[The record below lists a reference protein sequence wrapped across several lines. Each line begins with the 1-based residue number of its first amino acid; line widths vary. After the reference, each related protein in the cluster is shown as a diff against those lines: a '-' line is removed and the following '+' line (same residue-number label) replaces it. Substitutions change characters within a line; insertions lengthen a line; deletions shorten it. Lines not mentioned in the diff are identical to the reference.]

1 VALETVKAAGEA
13 ALVSCLGR
21 RSSARRPRYTRRHL
35 MANQAGS
42 RLGPYELVSP
52 IGAGGMGE
60 VWRGRDTRLDRSVA
74 VKILPASF
82 AQDEQFRAR
91 FAREAKTISS
101 LNHPHICTLFD
112 VGQEGDNHFLVME
125 LLEGESLADRLLKG
139 PLPLDQVVRFGAQVA
154 DALEGAHKQGIVHR
168 DLKPGNVMLTKTG
181 AKLLDFGLARTGA
194 GVAGRSGSTE
204 LPTEAR
210 PLTTA
215 GTVLGTFQYMA
226 PEQLEGSEADA
237 RTDIFA
243 LGALLYEMATGRR
256 AFDGKS
262 KTSLIAAILSTQPP
276 AISSV
281 QPVMPPALDHVV
293 RKCLEKDPE
302 DRWQSAHDVA
312 SELRWIAEAGSQ
324 AGVPAT
330 VTIRRRS
337 RERLA
342 WTLVALLVAA
352 TGALGILSLR
362 RGGARAEAFRATLN
376 PPPDTSL
383 IPFDELGLSLS
394 PDGRQ
399 LAFVAIAGDGSKKI
413 WIRDLSEMS
422 ARPVPETD
430 GAWYPFWSPDG
441 RSLAFFA
448 DGKLKK
454 IDLRGGSPQ
463 VIADAPSGRGG
474 SWGPND
480 VILFSPNINSGIHWV
495 AATGGTPTPVT
506 RFDAEKDTSHR
517 WPQFLPDGKH
527 FLFLLRA
534 RISGKPEVGRLALG
548 SLDSPE
554 ATVLIEDATNAAYVE
569 PGYIVY
575 GRSNNLYAW
584 RFDVARRRLVG
595 QPSPVV
601 KEKVSFF
608 EPKNQSVF
616 TASDSGVIVYLPEAV
631 PRTTLQWA
639 DAGGRNLGSLGP
651 PGFYT
656 GPRIAPDGTKVAY
669 ALADSSQGLA
679 DLWVRD
685 LQYDRTLRVTQK
697 SGIFF
702 TPVWSRDSSRLMF
715 ACQLKGVP
723 DLCVRSLK
731 GGGEAQVVYES
742 GHWKTPGSWTPDGTL
757 LFSEQDPQTNEDLKS
772 VSLDGKAEPRVL
784 LQTPFDESFPQ
795 ASPDGKWYAYL
806 SNESGRSEVCI
817 RSTSGS
823 YEQWQVSTEG
833 GSQARW
839 RGDGRELYYLAPDG
853 YVMAV
858 AIETQPVFRPG
869 PPRRL
874 FQLPEKPLRDTPV
887 FEDVTPDGK
896 RFLLN
901 VPVTA
906 PSSVGFHLIVN
917 WPSLLEA
924 SKS

>member
-1 VALETVKAAGEA
+1 VVARVDPESKIAIL
-13 ALVSCLGR
+13 
-21 RSSARRPRYTRRHL
+21 RPL
-35 MANQAGS
+35 MSLQAGS
-42 RLGPYELVSP
+42 RLGPYELQAP

-74 VKILPASF
+74 VKILPAGF
-82 AQDEQFRAR
+82 AEDEERRQR
-91 FAREAKTISS
+91 FEREARTISS
-101 LNHPHICTLFD
+101 LSHPHVCTLFD
-112 VGQEGDNHFLVME
+112 VGHEGDAHFLVME
-125 LLEGESLADRLLKG
+125 LLEGESLADRLQRG
-139 PLPLDQVVRFGAQVA
+139 PLPLDQVVKLGAQVA
-154 DALEGAHKQGIVHR
+154 DALDAAHKQGIVHR
-168 DLKPGNVMLTKTG
+168 DLKPGNVMLTRAG
-181 AKLLDFGLARTGA
+181 AKLLDFGLARPGTGLGGA
-194 GVAGRSGSTE
+194 SGSTE

-210 PLTTA
+210 PLTMA

-226 PEQLEGSEADA
+226 PEQLEGTEADA

-243 LGALLYEMATGRR
+243 LGALLYEMATARR
-256 AFDGKS
+256 AFEGKS

-276 AISSV
+276 PISSV

-293 RKCLEKDPE
+293 KKCLEKDPD

-312 SELRWIAEAGSQ
+312 SELAWIGEAGSQ

-330 VTIRRRS
+330 LSLRRRS

-342 WTLVALLVAA
+342 WGLVALLGAA
-352 TGALGILSLR
+352 AAVLAVVQLR
-362 RGGARAEAFRATLN
+362 RPATPAVAFRATLE
-376 PPPDTSL
+376 PPPETAL
-383 IPFDELGLSLS
+383 IPFDELGLALS

-399 LAFVAIAGDGSKKI
+399 LAFVAIASDGGKKI
-413 WIRDLSEMS
+413 WIRDLSDMT
-422 ARPVPETD
+422 ARALPETA

-441 RSLAFFA
+441 RHIGFFS
-448 DGKLKK
+448 DGKLKR

-474 SWGPND
+474 SWGKDD
-480 VILFSPNINSGIHWV
+480 VILFSPNINSGIHRV

-506 RFDAEKDTSHR
+506 HFDAEKDTSHR

-534 RISGKPEVGRLALG
+534 RISGKPEVGRLALA
-548 SLDSPE
+548 SIDSPE
-554 ATVLIEDATNAAYVE
+554 STTLIEDATNAAYVE

-584 RFDVARRRLVG
+584 RFDAARRRLVG

-616 TASDSGVIVYLPEAV
+616 TASDSGVIVYLPEAI
-631 PRTTLQWA
+631 PRTTLQWV
-639 DAGGRNLGSLGP
+639 DPGGRNLGSLGP

-702 TPVWSRDSSRLMF
+702 TPVWSSDSSRLMF

-731 GGGEAQVVYES
+731 EGGDAQLVYES
-742 GHWKTPGSWTPDGTL
+742 AHWKTPGSWTPDGSL
-757 LFSEQDPQTNEDLKS
+757 LFSEQDPQTNDDVKS
-772 VSLDGKAEPRVL
+772 VTTTGKGEPRVL

-795 ASPDGKWYAYL
+795 ASPDGRWYAYL
-806 SNESGRSEVCI
+806 SNESGRSEVCL
-817 RSTSGS
+817 RSTSGPF
-823 YEQWQVSTEG
+823 EQWQVSTEG

-839 RGDGRELYYLAPDG
+839 RGDGGELYYLAPDG

-858 AIETQPVFRPG
+858 AIATQPVFRPG

-874 FQLPEKPLRDTPV
+874 FRLPEKALRDTPV
-887 FEDVTPDGK
+887 FEDVMPDGK

-901 VPVTA
+901 VPVA
-906 PSSVGFHLIVN
+906 ARSSVGFHVILN
-917 WPSLLEA
+917 WPALLDRQEDA
-924 SKS
+924 ATP